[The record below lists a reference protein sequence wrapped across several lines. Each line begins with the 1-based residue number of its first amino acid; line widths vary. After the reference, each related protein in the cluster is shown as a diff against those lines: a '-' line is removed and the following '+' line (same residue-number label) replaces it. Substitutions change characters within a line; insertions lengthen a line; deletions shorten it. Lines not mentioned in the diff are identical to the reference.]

1 MHRIP
6 SELRSEACLGE
17 SSTKMGD
24 LLGSS
29 RVAPLLVSFQPVNPL
44 FAADPFTFAC
54 VSGFRSLARGLLGSS
69 DPPGSG
75 ERAAEG

>member
-1 MHRIP
+1 
-6 SELRSEACLGE
+6 
-17 SSTKMGD
+17 MGD
-24 LLGSS
+24 LLGSP
-29 RVAPLLVSFQPVNPL
+29 RVAPLLLSFQPVNHL

-54 VSGFRSLARGLLGSS
+54 VSGFGPPARGLRGTS